1 MEYGEGMPTTT
12 PGLRERKRAETRARI
27 EDAALSLVLRDGLDA
42 ATIDAISERA
52 DISPRTFFN
61 YFDSKE
67 SAILGVHPIEVT
79 DELADRHLADHLAD
93 PPAGALVPAVVGLL
107 FAVMG
112 SPMST
117 RPTQHSDRLEAIR
130 RHPEVL
136 RGQMDQLKARAGRLT
151 ESIEQLL
158 AASPAAPT
166 STVDLRAQAELLLS
180 VCGTAVRV
188 AVREWSEGTSDDTTH
203 IEARAIALVD
213 QIRGTLA

>member
-1 MEYGEGMPTTT
+1 MTTSA

-27 EDAALSLVLRDGLDA
+27 EDAALSLALRDGLDA

-79 DELADRHLADHLAD
+79 DELADQYLSTRTDEELTPSIVH
-93 PPAGALVPAVVGLL
+93 LL

-112 SPMST
+112 SPLSR
-117 RPTQHSDRLEAIR
+117 RPTQHADRLEAIR

-136 RGQMDQLKARAGRLT
+136 RGQMDQLHARAGRLT
-151 ESIEQLL
+151 HLIEQLVAGSAGTSVPEDDRRAHAEMLL
-158 AASPAAPT
+158 ALCGSAA
-166 STVDLRAQAELLLS
+166 RI
-180 VCGTAVRV
+180 
-188 AVREWSEGTSDDTTH
+188 AVREWSEGNDDDTTH
-203 IEARAIALVD
+203 IEGRAVALVE
-213 QIRGTLA
+213 QIRGTLP